1 MRDTEVPEDITNDSN
16 QTLDS
21 HHNSNNY
28 VGLKFAL
35 PVLGG
40 LLLLVGLTA
49 GALFYQQQSPQTLQS
64 RAACS
69 PSECSQDVHCGGGRC
84 LNSCCI
90 YPTPTPVCSNNVQNC
105 SGKSVKKDKRTGT
118 NLTGNCRYNIGT
130 CFVTTGIGI
139 EDCDSDGNCSRD
151 TCDGA
156 HWTTCAA
163 GYTCTDGAGG
173 VWDCVPGGGG
183 GSSPTPKACNMSVAL
198 AAIPN
203 SGSAPLNGVD
213 LKASVSGGTGTLR
226 YQFNC
231 DQGDNTWDLDIA
243 TATNPYTAVNLCNY
257 PTAGN
262 YAATLFVQ
270 EGAGCS
276 AFATVKVTVGVVP
289 TKTPT
294 PVKSKT
300 PTPLKS
306 KTPTPVKS
314 KTPTPLKSK
323 TPTPLK
329 SKTPTPPPPVAGC
342 VSYTVD
348 ETSGTGTR
356 FLKYSLSPFNI
367 TALNTFCTN
376 CNVEAMDNNEG
387 TVYVV
392 ANGEGTSTARLCRL
406 DTGSGALNGCV
417 NTNRV
422 LTAVSFRSGT
432 LWAWKSGTGLVT
444 VNLSSGAQTL
454 VKSSSLNIQGIAWDN
469 GGSAL
474 YLVKDGS
481 KELYRYTSGGSISLY
496 ASNLPSSG
504 IDALDFSP
512 DGWLVGESPGGGA
525 TVYAYNVSTKTTK
538 ASWNTSTSLNNWDAM
553 TAICDLP
560 GI

>member
-1 MRDTEVPEDITNDSN
+1 M
-16 QTLDS
+16 
-21 HHNSNNY
+21 
-28 VGLKFAL
+28 
-35 PVLGG
+35 
-40 LLLLVGLTA
+40 
-49 GALFYQQQSPQTLQS
+49 
-64 RAACS
+64 
-69 PSECSQDVHCGGGRC
+69 
-84 LNSCCI
+84 
-90 YPTPTPVCSNNVQNC
+90 
-105 SGKSVKKDKRTGT
+105 
-118 NLTGNCRYNIGT
+118 
-130 CFVTTGIGI
+130 
-139 EDCDSDGNCSRD
+139 
-151 TCDGA
+151 
-156 HWTTCAA
+156 
-163 GYTCTDGAGG
+163 
-173 VWDCVPGGGG
+173 
-183 GSSPTPKACNMSVAL
+183 
-198 AAIPN
+198 
-203 SGSAPLNGVD
+203 
-213 LKASVSGGTGTLR
+213 KASVSGGTGTLR

-289 TKTPT
+289 T
-294 PVKSKT
+294 
-300 PTPLKS
+300 

-538 ASWNTSTSLNNWDAM
+538 TSSNTSTSLNNWDAM